1 MIIPSPMK
9 QQWFHILLALAER
22 DLHGYGIQRAVLER
36 TGGQIRL
43 WPAMLYRSLNT
54 LDEAG
59 LVGKTDTPADESE
72 DERRQYYSLTSRGR
86 ERLEEEAALMK
97 SWAEEVDTLT
107 PVGQRSKT

>member
-1 MIIPSPMK
+1 MK

-36 TGGQIRL
+36 TDGQIRL

-59 LVGKTDTPADESE
+59 LVEKAATPADEQA
-72 DERRQYYSLTSRGR
+72 DERRQYYTLTPDGQD
-86 ERLEEEAALMK
+86 RLRDEAALMK
-97 SWAEEVDTLT
+97 SWAEEVGALM
-107 PVGQRSKT
+107 PASQHGKT